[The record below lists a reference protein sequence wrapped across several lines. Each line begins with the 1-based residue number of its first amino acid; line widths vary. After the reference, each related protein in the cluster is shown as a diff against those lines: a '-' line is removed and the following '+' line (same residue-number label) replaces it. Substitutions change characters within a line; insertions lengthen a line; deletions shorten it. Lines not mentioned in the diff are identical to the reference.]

1 VRAGYDK
8 FLADDEDE
16 SPYFAVVSASWN
28 LGWVLQQP
36 ANKRA
41 QKARRRLVR
50 DEPGGQAGPA
60 LRALL
65 VAETR
70 RAEEAGILLEDLDKQ
85 LEALRRIGG
94 DDSRRFRQTVWF
106 EWVEAKAE
114 HAYLEAH
121 AAALREVLG
130 EDAP

>member
-1 VRAGYDK
+1 M
-8 FLADDEDE
+8 
-16 SPYFAVVSASWN
+16 VSASCN

-41 QKARRRLVR
+41 QQARRRLVR
-50 DEPGGQAGPA
+50 DEPGGAAEPA

-65 VAETR
+65 AAETR
-70 RAEEAGILLEDLDKQ
+70 RAQEAGVLLEDLDKQ

-94 DDSRRFRQTVWF
+94 DDSRRYRQTVWF
-106 EWVEAKAE
+106 EWVKAKAE

-121 AAALREVLG
+121 VESLREVLG
-130 EDAP
+130 EGAP